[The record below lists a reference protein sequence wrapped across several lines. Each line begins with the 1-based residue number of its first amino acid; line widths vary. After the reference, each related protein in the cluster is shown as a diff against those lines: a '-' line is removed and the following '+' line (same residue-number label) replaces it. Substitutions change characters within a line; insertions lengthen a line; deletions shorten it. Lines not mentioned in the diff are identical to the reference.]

1 MKYNAYRDLIHA
13 ENSYSINKKMLI
25 GGEEDRRTEE
35 KITEAAAARIRQLRL
50 EKGCSQEEVS
60 LTAGINPAYYGQV
73 ERGLKCPTIDT
84 LYKISLALDVSLPE
98 LMRVD
103 MGAVQSSEIERLK
116 NLLALVP
123 SEKREQ
129 VFAAFE
135 SIVKLLA

>member
-135 SIVKLLA
+135 SIVKLLT

>member
-98 LMRVD
+98 QMRVD

-135 SIVKLLA
+135 SIVKLLT

>member
-1 MKYNAYRDLIHA
+1 MKYNDYRDLIHA

-135 SIVKLLA
+135 SIVKLLT

>member
-1 MKYNAYRDLIHA
+1 MKID
-13 ENSYSINKKMLI
+13 EQKK
-25 GGEEDRRTEE
+25 
-35 KITEAAAARIRQLRL
+35 KITEAVAARIRQLRL

-98 LMRVD
+98 LVRVD
-103 MGAVQSSEIERLK
+103 MDAVQSSEIERLK
-116 NLLALVP
+116 NLLAPVP
-123 SEKREQ
+123 AEKREQ
-129 VFAAFE
+129 VFTAFE